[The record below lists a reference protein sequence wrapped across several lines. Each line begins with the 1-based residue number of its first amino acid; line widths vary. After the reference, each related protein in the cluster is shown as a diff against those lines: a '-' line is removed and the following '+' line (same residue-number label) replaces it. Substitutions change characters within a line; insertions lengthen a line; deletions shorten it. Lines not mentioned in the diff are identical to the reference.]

1 MIASVDLF
9 QDGTEVTLLGLLTPF
24 VCVYMCVYKCVCV
37 SVNEVKAISSFS
49 WSVKAFVSLKSVFC

>member
-24 VCVYMCVYKCVCV
+24 VCVYVCVYKCVCV
-37 SVNEVKAISSFS
+37 CLLMK
-49 WSVKAFVSLKSVFC
+49 